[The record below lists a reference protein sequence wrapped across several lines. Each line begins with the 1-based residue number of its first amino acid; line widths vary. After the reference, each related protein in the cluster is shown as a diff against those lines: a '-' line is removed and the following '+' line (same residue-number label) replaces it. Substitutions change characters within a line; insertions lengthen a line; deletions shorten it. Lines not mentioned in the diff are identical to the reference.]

1 MRTLILLVVTL
12 FIPPEV
18 AAQPPLTLA
27 GALEAELGRIP
38 ANTGFYLKHLKTGE
52 EIAIRA
58 DASFNSQSVIKIP
71 IMVRAFQMAE
81 QGALDLDE
89 RITLGRADLRD
100 GSGVFQFA
108 DLGLAPT
115 LRDLIL
121 QMIITSD
128 NTATD
133 VMTTKVGGVEALNA
147 WLATSGYQMRLVNR
161 GWEYRRKLL
170 ARLDRRFAT
179 ITAEETTGL
188 QYAAADNP
196 LFAHYRSLFTGERAG
211 WLDVVRD
218 PGNRRRRAEDTA
230 RLMVDDRNIWLG
242 DMTARGIGRMLEAI
256 ERETIV
262 SASSAAT
269 IRTFMRRQLAGSR
282 RLPHFIAVPVAHKTG
297 DAGNIAND
305 VGIIYSRSGP
315 IVIAVMVTGIEG
327 SLGEAEDR
335 IGRLAE
341 LVVNHFDQTPSSSA
355 ATVQPQ
361 AIRTRRAIQPPNYK
375 PTPSPLTPAILIGD
389 TLYLSGSTGGDPVT
403 GQLVAGGFE
412 AEMRQIMSNVQTVL
426 AEAGMTLA
434 DVVSVTGYL
443 ADMSDFARYNEIY
456 REYFTSTPLPTRST
470 VAVNGLARGARL
482 ELTMTA
488 VRTR

>member
-1 MRTLILLVVTL
+1 
-12 FIPPEV
+12 
-18 AAQPPLTLA
+18 
-27 GALEAELGRIP
+27 
-38 ANTGFYLKHLKTGE
+38 
-52 EIAIRA
+52 
-58 DASFNSQSVIKIP
+58 
-71 IMVRAFQMAE
+71 MVRAFQMAE
-81 QGALDLDE
+81 QGALNLDE
-89 RITLGRADLRD
+89 RVTLGRAELRD

-115 LRDLIL
+115 LRDLIQ
-121 QMIITSD
+121 QMVITSD

-133 VMTTKVGGVEALNA
+133 IMTTKVGGVAQLNT
-147 WLATSGYQMRLVNR
+147 WLANSGYQMRLVNR

-170 ARLDRRFAT
+170 ARLDPRFAT

-196 LFAHYRSLFTGERAG
+196 LFAHYHSLFTGDRAK
-211 WLDVVRD
+211 WVDVVRD
-218 PGNRRRRAEDTA
+218 PSNRRRRAEDTA
-230 RLMVDDRNIWLG
+230 RLMVEDRNIWLG
-242 DMTARGIGRMLEAI
+242 DMTARDIGRMLEAI

-262 SASSAAT
+262 SAPSAAT

-282 RLPHFIAVPVAHKTG
+282 RLPHFVNVPVAHKTG

-315 IVIAVMVTGIEG
+315 IVIAVMVTGIRG

-335 IGRLAE
+335 IGRIAE
-341 LVVNHFDQTPSSSA
+341 LVVNHFDKTPPSNASA
-355 ATVQPQ
+355 GDQ
-361 AIRTRRAIQPPNYK
+361 APAVRTKRAVQPPNYK

-426 AEAGMTLA
+426 REAGMTLA

-470 VAVNGLARGARL
+470 VAVSGLARGARL